1 MTNEEMQRIKNAT
14 DGLPAYEYIANNID
28 TIDTDTLGVV
38 TDLLMQTDLNGQ
50 FCVSAARYL
59 STIDAS
65 RFADTIDKLVKGA
78 IDRDKERRYIGDLL
92 QSLWGKDYA
101 ERAQSLISSDDNFR
115 RIYKRVFPDRL

>member
-50 FCVSAARYL
+50 FA
-59 STIDAS
+59 
-65 RFADTIDKLVKGA
+65 
-78 IDRDKERRYIGDLL
+78 
-92 QSLWGKDYA
+92 
-101 ERAQSLISSDDNFR
+101 
-115 RIYKRVFPDRL
+115 